1 MESRGISMSATKPIL
16 RFHSDGH
23 FRILMVS
30 DFHGGTNHN
39 PKLTKSLD
47 ALIAYANPDLVL
59 IGGDT
64 VAGGMFDTINEDT
77 LYDYLSEVL
86 APIYTRGIPWAHVYG
101 NHDGESGM
109 SNAEQQ
115 PVFERVP
122 LCLSEAGPEAVSG
135 VGNYVLPV
143 LAHDSDTVRYHIF
156 ALDSHREHTDYIER
170 FGLPKDTRIRL
181 EHPMCSGSAQAGPMF
196 DQVMWYS
203 RTSSDAEA
211 ANGAK
216 IPAVMYMHVPLP
228 EHFHAARNPEQTHL
242 RGAKREA
249 VCCSELNS
257 GLFAACL
264 QRGDVRGIFCG
275 HEHYCDFSAEYC
287 GITLAYDGALGF
299 DMSGHDDLRGGRI
312 IDLSENGTMKT
323 HQVRLMDLIGIAA
336 MRDPSFFEGGD
347 KYYVRLRD

>member
-1 MESRGISMSATKPIL
+1 MSTKKQVL
-16 RFHSDGH
+16 RFHPDGH

-39 PKLTKSLD
+39 PKLTKSLE
-47 ALIAYANPDLVL
+47 ALVAHANPDLVL

-64 VAGGMFDTINEDT
+64 VAGGMFDAINEAT
-77 LYDYLSEVL
+77 LYQYLSEVL
-86 APIYTRGIPWAHVYG
+86 APVYTRGIPWAHVYG

-115 PVFERVP
+115 PVFERIP
-122 LCLSEAGPEAVSG
+122 LCLSKAGPDEISG

-143 LAHDSDTVRYHIF
+143 YAHNKDKIKYHIF

-170 FGLPKDTRIRL
+170 FGLPKDTKIRL

-196 DQVMWYS
+196 DQVMWYI
-203 RTSSDAEA
+203 RTSEDAEA
-211 ANGAK
+211 VNGAT

-312 IDLSENGTMKT
+312 IDLSEDGTMKT

>member
-1 MESRGISMSATKPIL
+1 MSATKPIL

-47 ALIAYANPDLVL
+47 ALIAYATPDLVL

-115 PVFERVP
+115 PVFERIP

-135 VGNYVLPV
+135 IGNYVLPV

-312 IDLSENGTMKT
+312 IDLSEDGTMKT

>member
-1 MESRGISMSATKPIL
+1 MSATKPIL

-47 ALIAYANPDLVL
+47 ALIAHANPDLVL

-312 IDLSENGTMKT
+312 IDLSEDGTMKT

>member
-1 MESRGISMSATKPIL
+1 
-16 RFHSDGH
+16 
-23 FRILMVS
+23 
-30 DFHGGTNHN
+30 
-39 PKLTKSLD
+39 
-47 ALIAYANPDLVL
+47 
-59 IGGDT
+59 
-64 VAGGMFDTINEDT
+64 
-77 LYDYLSEVL
+77 
-86 APIYTRGIPWAHVYG
+86 
-101 NHDGESGM
+101 M

-312 IDLSENGTMKT
+312 IDLSEDGTMKT

>member
-1 MESRGISMSATKPIL
+1 MSQQKPTL

-30 DFHGGTNHN
+30 DFHGGTYHN
-39 PKLTKSLD
+39 PKLTQALD
-47 ALIAYANPDLVL
+47 VLVAHASPDLVL

-64 VAGGMFDTINEDT
+64 VAGGLFDTVSEET
-77 LYDYLSEVL
+77 LYAYLSEVL
-86 APIYTRGIPWAHVYG
+86 APIYTRAIPWAHVYG
-101 NHDGESGM
+101 NHDCESGM
-109 SNAEQQ
+109 TNAEQQ
-115 PVFERVP
+115 PVFERIP
-122 LCLSEAGPEAVSG
+122 LCLSESGPEDVSG
-135 VGNYVLPV
+135 VGNYVLQIF
-143 LAHDSDTVRYHIF
+143 AHDSDTVKYHVF
-156 ALDSHREHTDYIER
+156 ALDSHREVTDYIDR
-170 FGLPKDTRIRL
+170 FCLPADTEIRL
-181 EHPMCSGSAQAGPMF
+181 QHPMCSGSVQAGPMF

-203 RTSSDAEA
+203 RTSAEA
-211 ANGAK
+211 ERKCGTK

-299 DMSGHDDLRGGRI
+299 DMSAHDDLRGGRI
-312 IDLSENGTMKT
+312 IDLYEDGAMKT